1 MDTPIES
8 KSQDRALTTTSYA
21 ILSVLSLRPH
31 STYDITRQM
40 RLTMHYIWPR
50 AESNVYA
57 EPRRLVEAGLVE
69 AREEWNGHRRRTIYS
84 ITDAGRAAL
93 AEWLASPSARQR
105 FECEP
110 LVKVLF
116 AENGTRDDMLA
127 SIRALEEDAAEVIRH
142 FLEIADRYA
151 AGEGAYPWRFAL
163 TGLAARL
170 LMEQQAATLRW
181 ARGAEEVVAG
191 WETPLSE
198 DATWGVETLRATGQ
212 PFAMNEDPM
221 REVLN
226 DESRGDGGPDAA
238 GASSTLGSKARA
250 RGAE

>member
-1 MDTPIES
+1 MDTPNES

-21 ILSVLSLRPH
+21 VLSVLSLRPH

-40 RLTMHYIWPR
+40 RLTMHYMWPR

-57 EPRRLVEAGLVE
+57 EPRRLVDAGLAE
-69 AREEWNGHRRRTIYS
+69 AREERNGQRRRMVYS

-93 AEWLASPSARQR
+93 GEWFASPSARQR
-105 FECEP
+105 YECEA

-116 AENGTRDDMLA
+116 AENGTREDLLG
-127 SIRALEEDAAEVIRH
+127 SIRALREDAVDAIRH

-151 AGEGAYPWRFAL
+151 AGQGAYPRRFGL
-163 TGLAARL
+163 TGLATRL

-181 ARGAEEVVAG
+181 ATWAEEVVAG

-198 DATWGVETLRATGQ
+198 DAAWGVETLRATGE
-212 PFAMNEDPM
+212 PFALTKDPV
-221 REVLN
+221 REVR
-226 DESRGDGGPDAA
+226 DQ
-238 GASSTLGSKARA
+238 GASGPRPKGRTK
-250 RGAE
+250 

>member
-1 MDTPIES
+1 MDTPNES

-21 ILSVLSLRPH
+21 VLSVLSLRPH

-40 RLTMHYIWPR
+40 RLTMHYMWPR

-57 EPRRLVEAGLVE
+57 EPRRLVDAGLAE
-69 AREEWNGHRRRTIYS
+69 GREEWNGQRRRTVYS

-93 AEWLASPSARQR
+93 GGWYASPSARQR
-105 FECEP
+105 YECEA

-116 AENGTRDDMLA
+116 AENGTPNDLTA
-127 SIRALEEDAAEVIRH
+127 SIRALGEDAADVIRH

-151 AGEGAYPWRFAL
+151 AGEGAYPWRFGL

-181 ARGAEEVVAG
+181 AAWAEEVVAG

-198 DATWGVETLRATGQ
+198 DAAWGVATLRATGE
-212 PFAMNEDPM
+212 PFALNEDPVP
-221 REVLN
+221 EVLSAGSPGVGGGQ
-226 DESRGDGGPDAA
+226 SRGGD
-238 GASSTLGSKARA
+238 
-250 RGAE
+250 